1 MSLSHK
7 IVVLMMLYAAPNPL
21 GIGSESALLSELDE
35 SGKILASCSAPSL
48 LGPICERT
56 PPYEITGAADCAI
69 QGPRGGFWG
78 TRAQGGP
85 GGTQF
90 RLVPSFAFIV
100 EGTRGA
106 LYVDLDFGRFHPA
119 GVLF

>member
-1 MSLSHK
+1 
-7 IVVLMMLYAAPNPL
+7 MMLYASPNPL
-21 GIGSESALLSELDE
+21 GTSSESALLSELDE

-48 LGPICERT
+48 LRPICERT

-78 TRAQGGP
+78 TRAQGGGGP

-106 LYVDLDFGRFHPA
+106 LWTLIFGRFHPA